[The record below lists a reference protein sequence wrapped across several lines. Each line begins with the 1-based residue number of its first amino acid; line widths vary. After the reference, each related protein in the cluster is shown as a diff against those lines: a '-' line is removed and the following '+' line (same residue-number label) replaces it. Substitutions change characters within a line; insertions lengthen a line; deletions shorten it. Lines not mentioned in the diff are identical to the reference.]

1 MRRIGN
7 PTGLRGVWLTPGAA
21 VKHRFRV
28 GMRHDSQKSLPNDS
42 ANLLHPPVESKAEER
57 PLRNGNRRVILHMQ
71 YRIVKACRWPLL
83 LHSRSSAEI
92 GWRIRFSGC
101 YGERLGLQWPQWE
114 QLPNQRLMSEV
125 RSSTFQARCRNGAVP
140 IDVPGSCQSLPGATR
155 HHAVGRG
162 GPLIEG
168 IHRNN
173 VKDRLGRTSAM
184 EGRRQAMLIAR

>member
-1 MRRIGN
+1 MRRIEN

-21 VKHRFRV
+21 VKRRFRV

-125 RSSTFQARCRNGAVP
+125 RSSTFQARCRNEAFLLM
-140 IDVPGSCQSLPGATR
+140 CQEAANRRRRLHATTRSVAADRSLRVSIGT
-155 HHAVGRG
+155 
-162 GPLIEG
+162 
-168 IHRNN
+168 
-173 VKDRLGRTSAM
+173 M
-184 EGRRQAMLIAR
+184 